1 MQRIERVEE
10 PFLGL
15 FLATNEL
22 NIVNQEYV
30 HSPVLRME
38 ISSLSLADRRDELV
52 GEVLS
57 RHAMEPYA
65 LGLKAVAYSL
75 EKVRLAQAHAPVDEQ
90 RVVRLSWLVSDS
102 LRCGKRQV
110 VGGTY
115 DKCVEGVPGV

>member
-1 MQRIERVEE
+1 
-10 PFLGL
+10 
-15 FLATNEL
+15 
-22 NIVNQEYV
+22 
-30 HSPVLRME
+30 
-38 ISSLSLADRRDELV
+38 
-52 GEVLS
+52 
-57 RHAMEPYA
+57 MEPYA